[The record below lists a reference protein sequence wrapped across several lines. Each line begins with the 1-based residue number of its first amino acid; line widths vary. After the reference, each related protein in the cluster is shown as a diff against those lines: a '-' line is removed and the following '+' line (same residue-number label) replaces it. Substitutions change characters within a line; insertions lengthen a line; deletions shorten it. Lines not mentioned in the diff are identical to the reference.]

1 MMDVVAFGR
10 DPARPGAG
18 DFFFFGG
25 FAVTLAELATLYIY
39 RYVTVC
45 VYRYMY
51 IDICTCIYIYMYL
64 CYITPSGGSYQIG
77 TMYVNKYAIAQ
88 TTPEK

>member
-18 DFFFFGG
+18 DSFFFGG
-25 FAVTLAELATLYIY
+25 FAVTLAELTTLYIY

-45 VYRYMY
+45 VYR
-51 IDICTCIYIYMYL
+51 I
-64 CYITPSGGSYQIG
+64 
-77 TMYVNKYAIAQ
+77 V
-88 TTPEK
+88 

>member
-18 DFFFFGG
+18 DSFFFGG
-25 FAVTLAELATLYIY
+25 FAVTLAELTTLYIY

-45 VYRYMY
+45 VYRIVKIYVYRYMY
-51 IDICTCIYIYMYL
+51 VYIYIVL
-64 CYITPSGGSYQIG
+64 CYITLTPSGGSYQIG
-77 TMYVNKYAIAQ
+77 TM
-88 TTPEK
+88 